1 MAKRWSESDLRFL
14 RDNADKMDIQSLA
27 DRLGARVDEVE
38 GKIEKLGLKPAEP
51 VEGKRP
57 GSFREMFKHSEAA
70 RKEYEKGSVA
80 LQKKKF
86 EEAEKHFRALLE
98 GFGDEKEL
106 ADRARLYLAVCQ
118 RRTKGAPV
126 RATVETPDE
135 GYYAALVE
143 KNRKNF
149 QAAIEQ
155 LRRSAGKNGD
165 GRVPYLMA
173 CCFAQMNDAE
183 NALGALER
191 AISEDEG
198 NRAVARRDPDFE
210 PVRESPEFQK
220 LTAATA

>member
-14 RDNADKMDIQSLA
+14 RDNADKMDVQSLA
-27 DRLGARVDEVE
+27 GRLDAHVEEVE
-38 GKIEKLGLKPAEP
+38 AKIEKLGLRPAEP
-51 VEGKRP
+51 AGGKP
-57 GSFREMFKHSEAA
+57 PASFREMFKHSEAA
-70 RKEYEKGSVA
+70 RKEYERGTTA

-118 RRTKGAPV
+118 RRTKAAARPSAEG
-126 RATVETPDE
+126 ED

-155 LRRSAGKNGD
+155 LKKAPRKSPD

-173 CCFAQMNDAE
+173 CCYAQLNEGDS
-183 NALGALER
+183 ALESLER
-191 AISEDEG
+191 AIAEDEG
-198 NRAVARRDPDFE
+198 SRALARRDPDFE
-210 PVRESPEFQK
+210 TLRESPGFQK

>member
-1 MAKRWSESDLRFL
+1 VAKRWSESDLRFL

-27 DRLGARVDEVE
+27 GRLDAHVEEVE
-38 GKIEKLGLKPAEP
+38 AKIEKLGLRPAEP
-51 VEGKRP
+51 AGGKRHA
-57 GSFREMFKHSEAA
+57 SFREMFKHSEAA
-70 RKEYEKGSVA
+70 RKEYEKGTVA

-86 EEAEKHFRALLE
+86 EEAEKHFRALLD

-118 RRTKGAPV
+118 RRTKAAARPAAEG
-126 RATVETPDE
+126 ED
-135 GYYAALVE
+135 GYYGALLE

-155 LRRSAGKNGD
+155 LKKAPRKNAD

-173 CCFAQMNDAE
+173 CCYAQLNDGDS
-183 NALGALER
+183 ALESLER
-191 AISEDEG
+191 AIAEDEG
-198 NRAVARRDPDFE
+198 SRALARRDPDFE
-210 PVRESPEFQK
+210 TLRKSPGFQK

>member
-27 DRLGARVDEVE
+27 GRLDVHVEEVE
-38 GKIEKLGLKPAEP
+38 AKIEKLGLRPAEP
-51 VEGKRP
+51 AGGKRP
-57 GSFREMFKHSEAA
+57 ASFREMFKHSEAA

-86 EEAEKHFRALLE
+86 EEAEKHFRALLD

-118 RRTKGAPV
+118 RRTKAAARP
-126 RATVETPDE
+126 AAE
-135 GYYAALVE
+135 GEDAYYAALVE
-143 KNRKNF
+143 KNRRNF

-155 LRRSAGKNGD
+155 LKKSPRKSAD

-173 CCFAQMNDAE
+173 CCYAQLNDRDS
-183 NALGALER
+183 ALESLER
-191 AISEDEG
+191 AIAEDEG
-198 NRAVARRDPDFE
+198 SRALARRDPDFE
-210 PVRESPEFQK
+210 PLRESPGFQK

>member
-1 MAKRWSESDLRFL
+1 MAKRWSESELRFL

-38 GKIEKLGLKPAEP
+38 AKIAKLELKPAEP

-70 RKEYEKGSVA
+70 RKEYEKGAAA

-86 EEAEKHFRALLE
+86 EEAEKHFRALLD

-118 RRTKGAPV
+118 RRTRTAPA
-126 RATVETPDE
+126 RAVAETGDD
-135 GYYAALVE
+135 GYYAALLE

-149 QAAIEQ
+149 QAAIDQ
-155 LRRSAGKNGD
+155 LKKSVGKSGD
-165 GRVPYLMA
+165 GRVSYLMA
-173 CCFAQMNDAE
+173 CCFALMNDVE
-183 NALGALER
+183 GALGALER

-198 NRAVARRDPDFE
+198 NRALARRDPDFE
-210 PVRESPEFQK
+210 AVRDSPEFQK

>member
-14 RDNADKMDIQSLA
+14 RDNADKMDVQSLA
-27 DRLGARVDEVE
+27 GRLDVHVEEVE
-38 GKIEKLGLKPAEP
+38 ARIEKLGLRPAEP
-51 VEGKRP
+51 AGGKRP
-57 GSFREMFKHSEAA
+57 ASFREMFKHSEAA
-70 RKEYEKGSVA
+70 RKEYEKGTTA

-86 EEAEKHFRALLE
+86 EEAEKHFRALLD

-118 RRTKGAPV
+118 RRTKAPA
-126 RATVETPDE
+126 RPAAE
-135 GYYAALVE
+135 GEDVYYAALVE

-155 LRRSAGKNGD
+155 LKKPSRMNSD

-173 CCFAQMNDAE
+173 CCYAQLNEVDS
-183 NALGALER
+183 ALESLER
-191 AISEDEG
+191 AIAEDEG
-198 NRAVARRDPDFE
+198 SRALARRDPDFE
-210 PVRESPEFQK
+210 PLRESAGFQK